1 MESYKWY
8 FRSIIFVLCS
18 ILTLNTLQIFSHY
31 KDRIEQSQQFE
42 ASQECYKLQIK
53 KLQDLTTKTTNDIAD
68 IASEY
73 TQDVYENQKIDRIAE
88 QQLISSEYSLIEL
101 QHLSM
106 QNIEMLNIVVSLSVC
121 DSYNR

>member
-68 IASEY
+68 IASGY
-73 TQDVYENQKIDRIAE
+73 TQDVYKNQRIDRIAE